1 MRIEQVGAQLYTVR
15 DFMKEPSEM
24 ARSLAKIRAI
34 GYQAVQVSG
43 TGPIEE
49 SELAKMCAGEGLAIC
64 ATHEPTKTILE
75 EPARIVERLQ
85 KLGCKY
91 TAVPSPGGGG
101 LDSSSVEGVLDF
113 ARRMD
118 EAGAVLH
125 QAGCTLMYHNHAGE
139 FVRVGEGAA
148 RKTILEHF
156 YDSTAPENL
165 AGEIDTYWVQFGG
178 GDPVAWCKKLS
189 GRLPVIHLKDYQF
202 TAENKPGFAEIGYGN
217 LDIRAIIEASEAG
230 GCEWFVV
237 EQDTTPGDPFDS
249 LRMSFEFLKQN
260 FG

>member
-15 DFMKEPSEM
+15 DHMKEPAQM
-24 ARSLAKIRAI
+24 AQSLAKIRAI

-43 TGPIEE
+43 IGPIDEA
-49 SELAKMCAGEGLAIC
+49 ELVKMCQGEGLVIC
-64 ATHEPTKTILE
+64 ATHEPTKVILD
-75 EPARIVERLQ
+75 EPARVAERLH
-85 KLGCKY
+85 KLNCKY
-91 TAVPSPGGGG
+91 TAVPSPGGE
-101 LDSSSVEGVLDF
+101 LDSSSLAGVLDF

-118 EAGAVLH
+118 QAGAVLH
-125 QAGCTLMYHNHAGE
+125 AAGCTLMYHNHANE
-139 FVRVGEGAA
+139 FVRVGEGSE

-189 GRLPVIHLKDYQF
+189 RRLPVIHLKDYQF
-202 TAENKPGFAEIGYGN
+202 TSENKPAFAEIGYGN
-217 LDIRAIIEASEAG
+217 LDMRGIIKAAEDS

-249 LRMSFEFLKQN
+249 LRMSFEFLS
-260 FG
+260 GLAS